1 MLALY
6 DRYYMLP
13 HLIIA
18 KDAEKALVKRSSKLT
33 SRGGTRT
40 LRCNLLTSFESIF
53 KHISRTKMGKREL
66 AKEDYNS

>member
-1 MLALY
+1 MLALC

-33 SRGGTRT
+33 FRGGTRT
-40 LRCNLLTSFESIF
+40 LRWNLLTSF
-53 KHISRTKMGKREL
+53 
-66 AKEDYNS
+66 